1 MNLKTT
7 DNNKIIYTGDIVAG
21 SLLIAE
27 SRKIAQLLLKG
38 VDDDAWHHSIVIEN
52 ILQKRSPVAAK
63 RQARLIKSRLILMKP
78 DFWEL
83 IHKGGTD
90 VSIQALL
97 AAAIKHSRLL
107 GDFLGQVI
115 HEHWRTFK
123 PKIDVKDWKYFF
135 ETCSQIDP
143 QMLKWTE
150 STRSK
155 LKQIVFRILAEAK
168 YLDSTR
174 SGKLLPV
181 SVLPEIKSYLVSNS
195 EGYVLSCMEATQ

>member
-1 MNLKTT
+1 MKLKTT
-7 DNNKIIYTGDIVAG
+7 YNNKIKYSGDIVAG

-38 VDDDAWHHSIVIEN
+38 VDEKQWDHAIVIEN

-63 RQARLIKSRLILMKP
+63 RQARLIKNRLILMKP
-78 DFWEL
+78 DLWEL
-83 IHKGGTD
+83 VHKGGSD
-90 VSIQALL
+90 ESIQALL

-107 GDFLGQVI
+107 GDFLGQIV

-123 PKIDVKDWKYFF
+123 PEINVKDWKYFF
-135 ETCSQIDP
+135 ETCSQADP

-155 LKQIVFRILAEAK
+155 LKQIVFRILTESN
-168 YLDSTR
+168 YIDETR
-174 SGKLLPV
+174 SGQIQSV
-181 SVLPEIKSYLVSNS
+181 TVLPQIKKYLTRNS
-195 EGYVLSCMEATQ
+195 EDYVLRCMQATQ